1 MIPTQVMG
9 FEIRSALAWAK
20 EQLVGS
26 ESASL
31 DAQLL
36 LAETLVTER
45 TVILAHPERELKA
58 NEEVLFRQVVERR
71 VRGEPLAYI
80 LGKRAFYDR
89 EFRVTPAT
97 LIPRPE
103 TEVLLEAALESVV
116 ADGQG
121 VTVADVGTGCGALA
135 ICFAALKSGAHVY
148 ASDIREEAL
157 SIARQNGE
165 AHGVR
170 VEWEKGDLLQ
180 PWLESGV
187 QLDRIVANL
196 PYIATGELL
205 GLEVSAYEPWMAL
218 DGGEDGLMVIRRLLA
233 QLPQACAPRAQA
245 WLEIGAAQGATVLRD
260 VRKILPQAVASLL
273 KDYAGLN
280 RVLHLQ
286 LP

>member
-9 FEIRSALAWAK
+9 FEICSALAWAK
-20 EQLVGS
+20 EQLVRS

-36 LAETLVTER
+36 LAETLATER
-45 TVILAHPERELKA
+45 TVILAYPERELKV
-58 NEEVLFRQVVERR
+58 NEEVLFRRVVERR
-71 VRGEPLAYI
+71 VHGEPLAYI

-103 TEVLLEAALESVV
+103 TEVLLEATLASV
-116 ADGQG
+116 AGDGHG
-121 VTVADVGTGCGALA
+121 VTVADMGTGCGALA
-135 ICFAALKSGAHVY
+135 ICFAALKSGAQVY
-148 ASDIREEAL
+148 ASDICEEAL
-157 SIARQNGE
+157 AIARQNGE

-170 VEWEKGDLLQ
+170 VGWEQGDLLQ
-180 PWLESGV
+180 PWLESGIK
-187 QLDRIVANL
+187 LDRIMANL
-196 PYIATGELL
+196 PYIATGELQ
-205 GLEVSAYEPWMAL
+205 GLEVSAYEPWKAL
-218 DGGEDGLMVIRRLLA
+218 DGGEDGLMIIRRLLA

-245 WLEIGAAQGATVLRD
+245 WLEIGAAQGTDVLRE
-260 VRKILPQAVASLL
+260 VNQILPQTQATLL
-273 KDYAGLN
+273 KDYAGLD

>member
-45 TVILAHPERELKA
+45 TVILAHPERALKA
-58 NEEVLFRQVVERR
+58 NEETLFRQVVERR

-80 LGKRAFYDR
+80 LGKQAFYDR

-116 ADGQG
+116 GDGQR

-135 ICFAALKSGAHVY
+135 ICFAALKSGARVY
-148 ASDIREEAL
+148 ASDICEEAL
-157 SIARQNGE
+157 AIARQNGE
-165 AHGVR
+165 AHGVK

-180 PWLESGV
+180 PWLESGI
-187 QLDRIVANL
+187 QLDRIMANL

-205 GLEVSAYEPWMAL
+205 GLEVSTYEPWVAL
-218 DGGEDGLMVIRRLLA
+218 DGGEDGLMVFRRLLA
-233 QLPQACAPRAQA
+233 QLPEACAPRAQA
-245 WLEIGAAQGATVLRD
+245 WLEIGAAQGGAVLRD
-260 VRKILPQAVASLL
+260 VKKILPQAVASLL

>member
-9 FEIRSALAWAK
+9 FEIGSALAWAK

-135 ICFAALKSGAHVY
+135 ICFAALKSGAQVY

-157 SIARQNGE
+157 AIARQNGE

-170 VEWEKGDLLQ
+170 VEWEKGDILQ
-180 PWLESGV
+180 PWLEGGI
-187 QLDRIVANL
+187 QLDRIMANL
-196 PYIATGELL
+196 PYIATDELQ
-205 GLEVSAYEPWMAL
+205 GLEVSAYEPWVAL

-233 QLPQACAPRAQA
+233 QLPKACAPRAQA
-245 WLEIGAAQGATVLRD
+245 WLEIGAAQGAAVLRD
-260 VRKILPQAVASLL
+260 VKRILPQAVASLL